1 MKVLAHR
8 GLCTGAPEN
17 TLAAF
22 EAAARA
28 GVDGIETDVRCTADG
43 VLVLV
48 HDRHLPGGRPVAQA
62 RLAELAAALAP
73 APACTVAEALATFP
87 HLLWNLELKDGRAGP
102 ALVRLLRQ
110 QHPRL
115 EAVLSSFDHRA
126 LSALDSVPWRRGA
139 LLAHRPARL
148 AEEAR
153 RLRQQGFD
161 LLVQAHEHLV
171 GDDLHGAAGHLP
183 LWAYDPQG
191 PEEHAAL
198 AGWPLEAVITDQP
211 GQLPPAARP
220 AH

>member
-1 MKVLAHR
+1 MRLLAHR
-8 GLCTGAPEN
+8 GLCQAAAEN

-28 GVDGIETDVRCTADG
+28 GADGIETDVRRTADG

-62 RLAELAAALAP
+62 TLAEVVQALAP
-73 APACTVAEALATFP
+73 AGPCTVPEALATFP
-87 HLLWNLELKDGRAGP
+87 HLLWNLELKDGAAGP
-102 ALVRLLRQ
+102 SLVRLLRQ

-126 LSALDSVPWRRGA
+126 LAALECAPWRRGA

-148 AEEAR
+148 AEEAA
-153 RLRQQGFD
+153 RLRAQGFD

-171 GDDLHGAAGHLP
+171 GEALHEAAAHLP

-191 PEEHAAL
+191 EAEHAQL
-198 AGWPLEAVITDQP
+198 AGWPLEAVISDQP
-211 GQLPPAARP
+211 GLLPRAARH
-220 AH
+220 AR